1 MDTQVSQH
9 HVLKRLH
16 LYFEKYFHLVYNSR
30 VSFFHQH
37 FKYVKQLLFFVF
49 FCLLF
54 FCFHFRW
61 EVLCHFIFAPLYIVC
76 LFSLNE
82 FHYFSL
88 SLVLSNLIRLGVVFF
103 MFLLLAICGASWSVS
118 FQQIWNAFYY
128 LFEHIF
134 CLPPPSGTPFTH
146 ILNWSMHIDAL
157 FISFS
162 LFSLHF
168 FLESLYCHVFRFS
181 NVFFCSI

>member
-1 MDTQVSQH
+1 MCWKDFTST
-9 HVLKRLH
+9 LKNIFTWYITPECH
-16 LYFEKYFHLVYNSR
+16 
-30 VSFFHQH
+30 FFTSTLNMWNNCC
-37 FKYVKQLLFFVF
+37 FLFFF
-49 FCLLF
+49 FVCLF